1 MCLTLAVIFLAG
13 LRAGGGGG
21 GGCGGGYRVSH
32 GYTKLSR
39 LGGGY
44 LHSKPVGNHI
54 MMVSFMGGLAAAVA
68 S

>member
-13 LRAGGGGG
+13 LRAEGGGGG

-39 LGGGY
+39 LGGG
-44 LHSKPVGNHI
+44 
-54 MMVSFMGGLAAAVA
+54 GGYICIPNQSVII
-68 S
+68 